1 MWKKILRNG
10 HRYVLWAV
18 LSVVF
23 WAWIV
28 SRVTDARPQ
37 NKVVVYADLDLM
49 DGRALSLQFDER
61 LPDGIKYVEFD
72 RFDDMIFS
80 PTSVLTGDLYLI
92 PQSKIHDY
100 FASFAPI
107 DRTLFPGA
115 SFFEQ
120 GGTAYGV
127 CVYDEEAGVK
137 LGGDR
142 IAYPPGERC
151 YLFFNKDSK
160 HVGLNEA
167 AYDDAASAVA
177 AIFIDLK

>member
-92 PQSKIHDY
+92 PQSK
-100 FASFAPI
+100 
-107 DRTLFPGA
+107 RK
-115 SFFEQ
+115 
-120 GGTAYGV
+120 TATGS
-127 CVYDEEAGVK
+127 
-137 LGGDR
+137 L
-142 IAYPPGERC
+142 
-151 YLFFNKDSK
+151 
-160 HVGLNEA
+160 
-167 AYDDAASAVA
+167 
-177 AIFIDLK
+177 